1 MAADETGKGKLPGN
15 QGQFGEN
22 NATEAYKPL
31 EKHPAPE
38 GAPEGVKEGAT
49 PDQPPGSD
57 AGVQHQT
64 NAGERS

>member
-22 NATEAYKPL
+22 DATEAYKPL
-31 EKHPAPE
+31 KKHPAPE
-38 GAPEGVKEGAT
+38 GAKS
-49 PDQPPGSD
+49 PDQPPGAD
-57 AGVQHQT
+57 AEVQHQT

>member
-22 NATEAYKPL
+22 DATEAYKPL
-31 EKHPAPE
+31 EKQPAPE
-38 GAPEGVKEGAT
+38 GAKS
-49 PDQPPGSD
+49 PDQPPGAD
-57 AGVQHQT
+57 AEVQHQT

>member
-15 QGQFGEN
+15 QGQFGKGD
-22 NATEAYKPL
+22 ATEAYKPL
-31 EKHPAPE
+31 EKRPAPDQ
-38 GAPEGVKEGAT
+38 AKS

-57 AGVQHQT
+57 AEVQHQT